1 MAGPADEARQLVDQ
15 RTVQLAKLHWAFQS
29 HATRV
34 EVVMRWLDALER
46 SRTREPGP
54 LPPHPPWA
62 PAAPHSHRAPHAHRQ
77 VVLAP
82 EDRTTIQTGR
92 RLRVIVSEQREVSVE
107 VDDRVSPAAPEIETR
122 YAS

>member
-1 MAGPADEARQLVDQ
+1 MAGLADEARQLVDQ

-34 EVVMRWLDALER
+34 EVVMRWLDALEP
-46 SRTREPGP
+46 RTRERDP
-54 LPPHPPWA
+54 LPRYPPGA
-62 PAAPHSHRAPHAHRQ
+62 SPAPHAHPQ

-82 EDRTTIQTGR
+82 EDRATMETRR

-107 VDDRVSPAAPEIETR
+107 VDDRVSAAAPEIEAR